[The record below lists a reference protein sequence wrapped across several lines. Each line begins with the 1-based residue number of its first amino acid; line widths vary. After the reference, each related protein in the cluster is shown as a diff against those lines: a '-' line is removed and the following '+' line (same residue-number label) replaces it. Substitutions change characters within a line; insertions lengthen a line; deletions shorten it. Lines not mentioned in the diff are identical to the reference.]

1 MFNLFGKKDST
12 PEDRLVECQRKQD
25 WAGLAK
31 AYYQLGVTAME
42 NGELN
47 KANLW
52 LHRADTIYSARD
64 AVYKKVGDKLVDDCS
79 ERIGELEDAPL
90 LYNDMPA
97 QIEEKSEGLR
107 YEKVRVWGLLS
118 LARLVRLGERLSSLP
133 GCEVF
138 GKLGW
143 AVDTVLKSFQGSL
156 TEEDFQG
163 LRDLCGALYQLG
175 DDPAFWGMGSEI
187 PVSGGSPF
195 QVFDFNG
202 LMGIH
207 LEIDAYLDS
216 HLNML
221 CALADGEEPP
231 APETGIIAGA
241 LMPDYYVRTGTE
253 KLEEDPR
260 IQAELKRIWSDYE
273 FAGSDITWEM
283 IGERIAEYKQLE
295 LFA

>member
-1 MFNLFGKKDST
+1 MFNLFGKKESS
-12 PEDRLVECQRKQD
+12 PKDRLAECQRKHD
-25 WAGLAK
+25 WAGLAR
-31 AYYQLGVTAME
+31 AYYQLGVDAMNE
-42 NGELN
+42 GDLN

-64 AVYKKVGDKLVDDCS
+64 EVYKKVGEELVDDCS

-90 LYNDMPA
+90 LYNDVPA
-97 QIEEKSEGLR
+97 LIEEKSEGLR

-118 LARLVRLGERLSSLP
+118 LARLVRLGEQLASLP
-133 GCEVF
+133 GCEAL

-143 AVDTVLKSFQGSL
+143 AVDTVLKSFQGPL
-156 TEEDFQG
+156 TKEEFQG
-163 LRDLCGALYQLG
+163 LRDLGSALYQLG

-187 PVSGGSPF
+187 PVSGGAPF

-216 HLNML
+216 HLGML
-221 CALADGEEPP
+221 CALADEEEPP

-241 LMPDYYVRTGTE
+241 LMPDYYIRTGMG
-253 KLEEDPR
+253 KPEENPR
-260 IQAELKRIWSDYE
+260 IQAELQRIWSDYE

-283 IGERIAEYKQLE
+283 IGARVAEYKKLDI
-295 LFA
+295 LA